1 MPDDRSGWCYVMV
14 HPAWSSIGLVKI
26 GMTARDP
33 TKRAAE
39 ITAVSGLVAP
49 CKVAFCCHVADRR
62 AVENAVKAALGGR
75 RVRGRRE
82 LFRCDVAAA
91 RAAIESAACHT
102 RAVPVPRRAP
112 WRRRWTSRRAP
123 RQVRR
128 RRILIRL
135 AVMLAIG
142 SAAALIW
149 MA

>member
-33 TKRAAE
+33 TRRAAE

-112 WRRRWTSRRAP
+112 WRPRRAP

-135 AVMLAIG
+135 ALVL
-142 SAAALIW
+142 AAALALVW
-149 MA
+149 LRG

>member
-33 TKRAAE
+33 TRRAAE

-91 RAAIESAACHT
+91 RAAIESAACQT
-102 RAVPVPRRAP
+102 RAVPAPRRPAWRPRWAPRRAA
-112 WRRRWTSRRAP
+112 WR
-123 RQVRR
+123 VRR
-128 RRILIRL
+128 RRIPLRL
-135 AVMLAIG
+135 ALVLAIG
-142 SAAALIW
+142 LAAALFW
-149 MA
+149 LA